1 MPPPRKQEWFSIT
14 KRNLST
20 QNKSRKRE
28 ADDIDGTAIKKEY
41 RKTADAAALGLLL
54 HTALS
59 QLHPFLADLLWGII
73 SPAAIGQQGEAYV
86 ITGYLID
93 IILYLASFF
102 LPALFIIRYSP
113 PQKDKISLKSAFP
126 KGLPITAIIFLGCV
140 SAAGN
145 ITQLFQSVFELAGI
159 GFKSYAPSVPHSLW
173 GTVLLFV
180 YCTIIPAFT
189 EEIFFRK
196 ILLERLTPYG
206 KNFAVLTAAAAF
218 SLMHAHPSQ
227 FLYAFTAGIILGYV
241 TLLSGSLVPAI
252 ILHFSNNTLSVVYL
266 LINQFAPNTILS
278 RGIRIFDHVLAA
290 AGVLLLTICLKKY
303 GITYLK
309 DKNTLSFSPYKE
321 LIGFFVLMYI
331 AYTIYL
337 STRWIVFL

>member
-1 MPPPRKQEWFSIT
+1 M
-14 KRNLST
+14 
-20 QNKSRKRE
+20 
-28 ADDIDGTAIKKEY
+28 
-41 RKTADAAALGLLL
+41 L

-59 QLHPFLADLLWGII
+59 QLRPFLADLLWEII
-73 SPAAIGQQGEAYV
+73 LLAGIGQQGEAYV

-93 IILYLASFF
+93 IILYLVSFF
-102 LPALFIIRYSP
+102 LPALFITRYSTP
-113 PQKDKISLKSAFP
+113 PKNKISLKSAFP
-126 KGLPITAIIFLGCV
+126 KGLPITVIIFLGCV

-145 ITQLFQSVFELAGI
+145 ITQLLQSVFELAGI
-159 GFKSYAPSVPHSLW
+159 GFNSYAPSVTHSLW
-173 GTVLLFV
+173 DTVLLFV
-180 YCTIIPAFT
+180 YCTIIPAFA

-206 KNFAVLTAAAAF
+206 KNFAVLTVAAAF

-227 FLYAFTAGIILGYV
+227 FIYAFTAGIILGYV

-252 ILHFSNNTLSVVYL
+252 ILHFANNTLSVVYL

-278 RGIRIFDHVLAA
+278 RGVRIFDLVLAA
-290 AGVLLLTICLKKY
+290 VGVSLLINCLKKC

-309 DKNTLSFSPYKE
+309 DKNTLGFSPYKE
-321 LIGFFVLMYI
+321 LFGFFVLLYI
-331 AYTIYL
+331 AYTLYL